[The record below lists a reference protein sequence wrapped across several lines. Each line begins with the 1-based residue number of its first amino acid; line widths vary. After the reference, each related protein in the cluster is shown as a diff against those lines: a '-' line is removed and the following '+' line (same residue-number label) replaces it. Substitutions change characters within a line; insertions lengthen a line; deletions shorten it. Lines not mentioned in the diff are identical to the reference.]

1 MSEKILR
8 LENITMQFGGVIAV
22 NNMNLEVGEGEI
34 VSLIGPNGA
43 GKTTAFNVIT
53 GVYQPTNG
61 AVWYRGEK
69 IVENYPQGK
78 MAKSYSGQNAALYT
92 AHPDLEDPEALAEE
106 FSDSLYSSEV
116 ALEQMGSTVNSEYSE
131 WAYDSARRPGD
142 ITLVEYAGGSS
153 ESYNYCV
160 ALFHDR
166 VRDDAPTAD
175 VRHILIG
182 AADANITPTE
192 EQYEQAKAKAEEL
205 LAQWEAG
212 DATED
217 SFAQLA
223 QENSADTSSASN
235 GGLLQYVSPYSG
247 YVDTFTQWSL
257 DPSRQ
262 PGDTGIIQNT
272 GSSVK
277 GYHIMYFAGWD
288 DPVWAVSA
296 KNALNKEQYSQWA
309 EKLASA
315 CTVTRGSGLK
325 YVE

>member
-1 MSEKILR
+1 M
-8 LENITMQFGGVIAV
+8 
-22 NNMNLEVGEGEI
+22 
-34 VSLIGPNGA
+34 
-43 GKTTAFNVIT
+43 
-53 GVYQPTNG
+53 
-61 AVWYRGEK
+61 
-69 IVENYPQGK
+69 
-78 MAKSYSGQNAALYT
+78 
-92 AHPDLEDPEALAEE
+92 
-106 FSDSLYSSEV
+106 
-116 ALEQMGSTVNSEYSE
+116 
-131 WAYDSARRPGD
+131 
-142 ITLVEYAGGSS
+142 EYAGGSS

-296 KNALNKEQYSQWA
+296 KSALNNEQYSQWA

>member
-1 MSEKILR
+1 MLQGQGAAATKTEVLCVR
-8 LENITMQFGGVIAV
+8 LDDRPGELARVMGVMADCGINV
-22 NNMNLEVGEGEI
+22 SYSY
-34 VSLIGPNGA
+34 SLIS
-43 GKTTAFNVIT
+43 TYI
-53 GVYQPTNG
+53 
-61 AVWYRGEK
+61 
-69 IVENYPQGK
+69 
-78 MAKSYSGQNAALYT
+78 ALSVK
-92 AHPDLEDPEALAEE
+92 DL
-106 FSDSLYSSEV
+106 
-116 ALEQMGSTVNSEYSE
+116 
-131 WAYDSARRPGD
+131 AR
-142 ITLVEYAGGSS
+142 
-153 ESYNYCV
+153 
-160 ALFHDR
+160 
-166 VRDDAPTAD
+166 
-175 VRHILIG
+175 
-182 AADANITPTE
+182 
-192 EQYEQAKAKAEEL
+192 AEEL

-296 KNALNKEQYSQWA
+296 KNALNNEQYSQWA

>member
-1 MSEKILR
+1 M
-8 LENITMQFGGVIAV
+8 TA
-22 NNMNLEVGEGEI
+22 
-34 VSLIGPNGA
+34 PA
-43 GKTTAFNVIT
+43 G
-53 GVYQPTNG
+53 
-61 AVWYRGEK
+61 
-69 IVENYPQGK
+69 
-78 MAKSYSGQNAALYT
+78 
-92 AHPDLEDPEALAEE
+92 
-106 FSDSLYSSEV
+106 
-116 ALEQMGSTVNSEYSE
+116 
-131 WAYDSARRPGD
+131 PGD

-235 GGLLQYVSPYSG
+235 GGCSSMSLLTPAMWTPLPSGPWTPAASPETPASSRTPA
-247 YVDTFTQWSL
+247 V
-257 DPSRQ
+257 PSRV
-262 PGDTGIIQNT
+262 IISCTLQ
-272 GSSVK
+272 
-277 GYHIMYFAGWD
+277 AGTT
-288 DPVWAVSA
+288 PSGPSA
-296 KNALNKEQYSQWA
+296 PK
-309 EKLASA
+309 
-315 CTVTRGSGLK
+315 TP
-325 YVE
+325 

>member
-1 MSEKILR
+1 MRESASTDADVIGKLQGDSACEILDDST
-8 LENITMQFGGVIAV
+8 EGWYQISSGG
-22 NNMNLEVGEGEI
+22 L
-34 VSLIGPNGA
+34 
-43 GKTTAFNVIT
+43 T
-53 GVYQPTNG
+53 GY
-61 AVWYRGEK
+61 
-69 IVENYPQGK
+69 I
-78 MAKSYSGQNAALYT
+78 
-92 AHPDLEDPEALAEE
+92 
-106 FSDSLYSSEV
+106 SSEFV
-116 ALEQMGSTVNSEYSE
+116 LTG
-131 WAYDSARRPGD
+131 
-142 ITLVEYAGGSS
+142 
-153 ESYNYCV
+153 
-160 ALFHDR
+160 
-166 VRDDAPTAD
+166 
-175 VRHILIG
+175 
-182 AADANITPTE
+182 E
-192 EQYEQAKAKAEEL
+192 EAKAKAEEL

-296 KNALNKEQYSQWA
+296 KSALNNEQYSQWA

>member
-1 MSEKILR
+1 
-8 LENITMQFGGVIAV
+8 
-22 NNMNLEVGEGEI
+22 
-34 VSLIGPNGA
+34 
-43 GKTTAFNVIT
+43 
-53 GVYQPTNG
+53 
-61 AVWYRGEK
+61 
-69 IVENYPQGK
+69 
-78 MAKSYSGQNAALYT
+78 
-92 AHPDLEDPEALAEE
+92 
-106 FSDSLYSSEV
+106 
-116 ALEQMGSTVNSEYSE
+116 MGSTVNTEYSE

-296 KNALNKEQYSQWA
+296 KNALNNEQYSQWA

>member
-1 MSEKILR
+1 M
-8 LENITMQFGGVIAV
+8 
-22 NNMNLEVGEGEI
+22 
-34 VSLIGPNGA
+34 
-43 GKTTAFNVIT
+43 
-53 GVYQPTNG
+53 
-61 AVWYRGEK
+61 
-69 IVENYPQGK
+69 
-78 MAKSYSGQNAALYT
+78 
-92 AHPDLEDPEALAEE
+92 
-106 FSDSLYSSEV
+106 
-116 ALEQMGSTVNSEYSE
+116 
-131 WAYDSARRPGD
+131 
-142 ITLVEYAGGSS
+142 EYAGGSS

-166 VRDDAPTAD
+166 VRDDAPTAE

-257 DPSRQ
+257 DPAASPETPASSRT
-262 PGDTGIIQNT
+262 PAVPSRVIISCTLQ
-272 GSSVK
+272 
-277 GYHIMYFAGWD
+277 AGD
-288 DPVWAVSA
+288 DPVLAVSA
-296 KNALNKEQYSQWA
+296 K
-309 EKLASA
+309 
-315 CTVTRGSGLK
+315 TP
-325 YVE
+325 

>member
-1 MSEKILR
+1 MFKQFKMIFIISNNTVFAHFAQLQRHSASVYTQIIGQLLTVKI
-8 LENITMQFGGVIAV
+8 ENMKEQHR
-22 NNMNLEVGEGEI
+22 
-34 VSLIGPNGA
+34 
-43 GKTTAFNVIT
+43 K
-53 GVYQPTNG
+53 
-61 AVWYRGEK
+61 
-69 IVENYPQGK
+69 
-78 MAKSYSGQNAALYT
+78 AAL
-92 AHPDLEDPEALAEE
+92 
-106 FSDSLYSSEV
+106 
-116 ALEQMGSTVNSEYSE
+116 
-131 WAYDSARRPGD
+131 
-142 ITLVEYAGGSS
+142 
-153 ESYNYCV
+153 
-160 ALFHDR
+160 
-166 VRDDAPTAD
+166 
-175 VRHILIG
+175 
-182 AADANITPTE
+182 AN
-192 EQYEQAKAKAEEL
+192 EQAKAKAEEL

-296 KNALNKEQYSQWA
+296 KNALNNEQYSQWA

>member
-1 MSEKILR
+1 
-8 LENITMQFGGVIAV
+8 
-22 NNMNLEVGEGEI
+22 
-34 VSLIGPNGA
+34 
-43 GKTTAFNVIT
+43 
-53 GVYQPTNG
+53 
-61 AVWYRGEK
+61 
-69 IVENYPQGK
+69 
-78 MAKSYSGQNAALYT
+78 
-92 AHPDLEDPEALAEE
+92 
-106 FSDSLYSSEV
+106 
-116 ALEQMGSTVNSEYSE
+116 MGSTVNSEYSE
-131 WAYDSARRPGD
+131 WAYNSARRPGD

-235 GGLLQYVSPYSG
+235 GGCSSMSLLTPAMWTPLPSG
-247 YVDTFTQWSL
+247 PWT
-257 DPSRQ
+257 PSRQ

-296 KNALNKEQYSQWA
+296 K
-309 EKLASA
+309 
-315 CTVTRGSGLK
+315 TP
-325 YVE
+325 

>member
-1 MSEKILR
+1 MEHR
-8 LENITMQFGGVIAV
+8 
-22 NNMNLEVGEGEI
+22 
-34 VSLIGPNGA
+34 
-43 GKTTAFNVIT
+43 
-53 GVYQPTNG
+53 
-61 AVWYRGEK
+61 
-69 IVENYPQGK
+69 
-78 MAKSYSGQNAALYT
+78 
-92 AHPDLEDPEALAEE
+92 EDPEALAEE
-106 FSDSLYSSEV
+106 FSDSIYSSEV

-296 KNALNKEQYSQWA
+296 KNALNNEQYSQWA

>member
-1 MSEKILR
+1 M
-8 LENITMQFGGVIAV
+8 
-22 NNMNLEVGEGEI
+22 
-34 VSLIGPNGA
+34 
-43 GKTTAFNVIT
+43 
-53 GVYQPTNG
+53 
-61 AVWYRGEK
+61 
-69 IVENYPQGK
+69 
-78 MAKSYSGQNAALYT
+78 
-92 AHPDLEDPEALAEE
+92 
-106 FSDSLYSSEV
+106 
-116 ALEQMGSTVNSEYSE
+116 
-131 WAYDSARRPGD
+131 
-142 ITLVEYAGGSS
+142 
-153 ESYNYCV
+153 
-160 ALFHDR
+160 
-166 VRDDAPTAD
+166 
-175 VRHILIG
+175 RHILIG

-296 KNALNKEQYSQWA
+296 KKRPEQRAVQPVGRKTGQCLHCHPGQRSEICGVILPINTSGA
-309 EKLASA
+309 RCFKHRAPLSLFFPMLRLFVKLPEGQIHVHISLDPGH
-315 CTVTRGSGLK
+315 RGGVGVLPQ
-325 YVE
+325 VEVVEEAGAGVILRQPESIVGEPVQLVGQITQVLVKVDHRVVARLPDHITEGPRRSV

>member
-1 MSEKILR
+1 M
-8 LENITMQFGGVIAV
+8 
-22 NNMNLEVGEGEI
+22 
-34 VSLIGPNGA
+34 
-43 GKTTAFNVIT
+43 
-53 GVYQPTNG
+53 
-61 AVWYRGEK
+61 
-69 IVENYPQGK
+69 
-78 MAKSYSGQNAALYT
+78 
-92 AHPDLEDPEALAEE
+92 
-106 FSDSLYSSEV
+106 
-116 ALEQMGSTVNSEYSE
+116 
-131 WAYDSARRPGD
+131 
-142 ITLVEYAGGSS
+142 
-153 ESYNYCV
+153 
-160 ALFHDR
+160 
-166 VRDDAPTAD
+166 
-175 VRHILIG
+175 RHILIG

-296 KNALNKEQYSQWA
+296 KNALNNEQYSQWA
-309 EKLASA
+309 EKTGQCLHCHPGQRSEICGVILPINTSGARCFKHQAPSLSILPHA
-315 CTVTRGSGLK
+315 EAFRQTPGRPDSCPHFPRSRAPRRCGCTATGRSGRRSWGGR
-325 YVE
+325 YTPPARRYSR